1 MTPRVLVDTGPLVAI
16 FSSNDSYHA
25 ICVSSSKELAP
36 PLLTS
41 WPVLTEAAWLL
52 RAYPA
57 AVRRLLQ
64 SVRRGFLEPL
74 DLGREFALWCAAFME
89 RYEDMG
95 VQLADASL
103 VYLAERESI
112 ETVFTLDRRD
122 FSVYRTSRKRALTII
137 P

>member
-1 MTPRVLVDTGPLVAI
+1 
-16 FSSNDSYHA
+16 
-25 ICVSSSKELAP
+25 
-36 PLLTS
+36 
-41 WPVLTEAAWLL
+41 
-52 RAYPA
+52 
-57 AVRRLLQ
+57 
-64 SVRRGFLEPL
+64 
-74 DLGREFALWCAAFME
+74 ME

>member
-1 MTPRVLVDTGPLVAI
+1 M
-16 FSSNDSYHA
+16 
-25 ICVSSSKELAP
+25 
-36 PLLTS
+36 
-41 WPVLTEAAWLL
+41 
-52 RAYPA
+52 RAYPS
-57 AVRRLLQ
+57 AVRQLMQ
-64 SVRRGFLEPL
+64 SVGNGFLEPL
-74 DLGREFALWCAAFME
+74 NLGREFAGWCAAFME

-122 FSVYRTSRKRALTII
+122 FSVYRTARKRALRII